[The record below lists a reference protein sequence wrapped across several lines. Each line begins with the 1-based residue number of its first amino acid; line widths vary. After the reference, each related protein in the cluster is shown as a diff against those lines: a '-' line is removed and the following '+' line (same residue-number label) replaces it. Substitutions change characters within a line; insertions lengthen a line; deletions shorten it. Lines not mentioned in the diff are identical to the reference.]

1 MSRSLRTMLFVLG
14 ATLVLMLHIGA
25 VGQVNAVYVE
35 SNLGNGAANTIIG
48 YSNDGTGNLTPL
60 PGSPYL
66 TGGSGVAPPSGQS
79 LTVQTDDD
87 QQIIVNP
94 AQTLLFAVD
103 GGSNDVAVF
112 NINSDASL
120 SPIAG
125 SPWPSNGSDPSSLG
139 LLDNALG
146 NGSGFL
152 VVANK
157 SSDVNQVN
165 PPPPNLNSFKVAVD
179 GTLTQNTALGSTRS
193 LPLGASP
200 SQVAIGKSKLIF
212 DDEFQ
217 ETPSSIRVFRI
228 KANGAVGLLST
239 TPVPSGDHVFLGEM
253 MHPTKGVMYAALPAD
268 SLIGV
273 YRYSTVTG
281 ALTFVRTVT
290 NPGQLACWFA
300 MDKAATRLYTAE
312 TMSNSVTVYDITD
325 PLNPVQLQHITLVST
340 TGDGGP
346 GNIALDQTGQFLYT
360 VNRSSLHVL
369 NVAADG
375 TLTES
380 LTPVNMGVP
389 DGNFPFGLATVLK

>member
-1 MSRSLRTMLFVLG
+1 MSRGLRTRVLVLG
-14 ATLVLMLHIGA
+14 VAAVVLLHVA
-25 VGQVNAVYVE
+25 AYGQVNAVYVE
-35 SNLGNGAANTIIG
+35 SNLGNGTPNTIIG

-66 TGGSGVAPPSGQS
+66 TGGSGVAPPPGQA
-79 LTVQTDDD
+79 LGVQTDDD
-87 QQIIVNP
+87 QQIVINP
-94 AQTLLFAVD
+94 AGTLLFAVD

-112 NINSDASL
+112 NINADASL
-120 SPIAG
+120 TPIAG
-125 SPWPSNGSDPSSLG
+125 SPWPSNGSNPSSLG

-157 SSDVNQVN
+157 SSDVNQLN
-165 PPPPNLNSFKVAVD
+165 PPPPNINTFTVAPD

-193 LPLGASP
+193 LPVGASP

-212 DDEFQ
+212 LDEFQ
-217 ETPSSIRVFRI
+217 EVPSSIRVFRI

-268 SLIGV
+268 NQIGV
-273 YRYSTVTG
+273 YRYSTITG
-281 ALTFVRTVT
+281 AMTFVTTVP
-290 NPGQLACWFA
+290 NSGLLACWFA
-300 MDKAATRLYTAE
+300 MDKAATRLYTANTE
-312 TMSNSVTVYDITD
+312 SNSVSVYDITN
-325 PLNPVQLQHITLVST
+325 PLLPVEIQHIYLVAT
-340 TGDGGP
+340 AGDGGP
-346 GNIALDQTGQFLYT
+346 GNIALDPTGQFLYT
-360 VNRSSLHVL
+360 VNRSALHVL

-389 DGNFPFGLATVLK
+389 DGNFP

>member
-1 MSRSLRTMLFVLG
+1 MSRSLRARALMACVGF
-14 ATLVLMLHIGA
+14 LMLNVA
-25 VGQVNAVYVE
+25 ASGQVNAVYVE

-66 TGGSGVAPPSGQS
+66 TGGSGVAPPAGQS

-87 QQIIVNP
+87 QQVIINP
-94 AQTLLFAVD
+94 EGTLLFAVD
-103 GGSNDVAVF
+103 GGSNDIAVF

-146 NGSGFL
+146 NGSGLL

-165 PPPPNLNSFKVAVD
+165 PPPPNINTYTVAVD
-179 GTLTQNTALGSTRS
+179 GTLTQNTALGSTRT

-212 DDEFQ
+212 DDEFH

-228 KANGAVGLLST
+228 KANGSVGLLST
-239 TPVPSGDHVFLGEM
+239 TPVPNGDHVFLGEI

-273 YRYSTVTG
+273 YRYSTTTG
-281 ALTFVRTVT
+281 ALTFVTTVA

-312 TMSNSVTVYDITD
+312 SMSNSVTVYDITN
-325 PLNPVQLQHITLVST
+325 PLLPVQIQHLSLIST
-340 TGDGGP
+340 SGDGGP

-380 LTPVNMGVP
+380 IQPVNMGVP
-389 DGNFPFGLATVLK
+389 AGNYPFGLATILK